1 MICPICKEKLIND
14 IKRVYCVNNHS
25 FDKAKSGYI
34 NLLLNS
40 PSSGDNKLMIDSR
53 EKILSLGYYDI
64 LANKI
69 LEVIKKYEI
78 KSVLDCG
85 CGEGYYVKH
94 IKDNLDIKAY
104 GMDISKYACLKASKQ
119 STNITYVVASV
130 SDIPF
135 SNNEFDAMLSNFA
148 PVDETEFERVAS
160 KYIIKII
167 PNKHHLIE
175 VKNYLYEETIIKD
188 SKVPQFMGFD
198 LIEEINLN
206 YKKYVMEVLDLVR
219 MTPYYYRTKI
229 NEAELINYSSN
240 VTFDFKLLVYK
251 KTGE

>member
-14 IKRVYCVNNHS
+14 IKRVYCINNHS

-78 KSVLDCG
+78 NCILDCG
-85 CGEGYYVKH
+85 CGEGYYLKY
-94 IKDNLDIKAY
+94 IKNNLDIETY
-104 GMDISKYACLKASKQ
+104 GMDISKYACLKASKL
-119 STNITYVVASV
+119 SKDITYVVASV

-135 SNNEFDAMLSNFA
+135 SNNEFDAILSNFA
-148 PVDETEFERVAS
+148 PVDEIEFKRVAS
-160 KYIIKII
+160 KYLIKVI
-167 PNKHHLIE
+167 PNKLHLIE
-175 VKNYLYEETIIKD
+175 VKNYLYEDTIIKD
-188 SKVPQFMGFD
+188 SKILDFVGFD

-206 YKKYVMEVLDLVR
+206 YVKYVLEVLDLVR
-219 MTPYYYRTKI
+219 MTPYYYTTNI
-229 NEAELINYSSN
+229 NEMELVNFCSN

-251 KTGE
+251 KIGE